1 MGTGQE
7 GQRSLPCG
15 SHPEGME
22 MQTHSSVQEG
32 WQGGDPHMSLPAPL
46 AGSFPHAPFTCI
58 SRFSQHSSS
67 LEIVSFRCQGDL
79 AGRIL
84 LIHLVNTNNPINTH
98 RTNCKAQW
106 GFLQAQN
113 VQNWGAYLAV
123 AAVLIFHVHS
133 FSSSL

>member
-1 MGTGQE
+1 MDHILWEWGCKLTALQG
-7 GQRSLPCG
+7 
-15 SHPEGME
+15 
-22 MQTHSSVQEG
+22 VQGG
-32 WQGGDPHMSLPAPL
+32 WQGGDSHMSLPAPL
-46 AGSFPHAPFTCI
+46 AGSFPHTPFTCI

-84 LIHLVNTNNPINTH
+84 LIHLVNRNNPINTH

-123 AAVLIFHVHS
+123 AAVLIFHVRA